1 MDTSRKPTISPAGEL
16 DSALCGLPLT
26 YMEIF
31 AQTYLKAD
39 MGRRACLKLTHVHT
53 QTHLYADA
61 LRFVQVPWVKLMTEI
76 YFLNDSSLAIGQV
89 HASDAIFKQD
99 RAGKSAQANKRSERY
114 LIEIFSSSVEALA
127 SRLQNLDASQYADEP
142 ELLNGVPDAEDAD
155 LGIHFQLVV
164 EVVAASNALFSRF
177 DTFVLAEHAASVKR
191 QSQSLRNGAV
201 ILVMLKVLCA
211 T

>member
-53 QTHLYADA
+53 QTHMYADA
-61 LRFVQVPWVKLMTEI
+61 LRFVQAPWVKLMTEI
-76 YFLNDSSLAIGQV
+76 YFLNNDSLAIGQV
-89 HASDAIFKQD
+89 HASDAIFKND
-99 RAGKSAQANKRSERY
+99 RATGKSTQADKRSKRY
-114 LIEIFSSSVEALA
+114 LIEIFVSSVEALA
-127 SRLQNLDASQYADEP
+127 SRLQNLDASQYENEP
-142 ELLNGVPDAEDAD
+142 ELLNSVSDAEDAD

-177 DTFVLAEHAASVKR
+177 DTFFLAEHAESVKR

-201 ILVMLKVLCA
+201 ILVIFKSPLC
-211 T
+211 